1 MVAALVVVVVVLAA
15 ALAAVQLTRAV
26 PGAHLA
32 TTLPASVVV
41 PGTPPSLPWPTVGQA
56 EVQVAGIGSFG
67 PVGGSAPIP
76 IGSVAKIMAAYVIL
90 HDHPL
95 TDVSGGP
102 GLTITAADV
111 ATYQAD
117 QAQQDSVAA
126 VSAGEVLTEGQAL
139 QALLVPSGD
148 NIATLLANWD
158 AGSEA
163 AFVAKMNAAAAALGM
178 AHTHYADVSGLSAQT
193 VSTAADQLALAPVAM
208 ALPVFAQIVAMP
220 QVTLPVAGTV
230 YNYDSLL
237 GTDGIIGI
245 KTGSTPEAGGCLVFA
260 ATSTVAGRPQTIY
273 GAVLGQPATQAGQG
287 IIAVALAVSRQLLAA
302 ARAAV
307 RPVTVL
313 PAGTVA
319 ARVHAPWGSGATAAT
334 SRAVTL
340 LGWPGLRARATTTS
354 VPLARSTPAG
364 ATVGRAQVRLGSQ
377 LASVPLR
384 TSGSSSGPSLGWRL
398 LHG

>member
-1 MVAALVVVVVVLAA
+1 MVAALLVAVVVAAVVLAA
-15 ALAAVQLTRAV
+15 VQFSRAV
-26 PGAHLA
+26 PRPHLA
-32 TTLPASVVV
+32 GTLPARVVI
-41 PGTPPSLPWPTVGQA
+41 PGTPPVLPWPTVGQA
-56 EVQVAGIGSFG
+56 EIQVAGIGTFG
-67 PVGGSAPIP
+67 PVGGGAPIP

-95 TDVSGGP
+95 SDVSGGP
-102 GLTITAADV
+102 GITITAADV

-126 VSAGEVLTEGQAL
+126 VTAGEVLTEGQAL

-163 AFVAKMNAAAAALGM
+163 AFVAKMNASAAALGM

-245 KTGSTPEAGGCLVFA
+245 KTGSTPQAGGCLVFA

-273 GAVLGQPATQAGQG
+273 GAVLGQPATQTGQG
-287 IIAVALAVSRQLLAA
+287 IIAVALAVSRHLLGA
-302 ARAAV
+302 ARASV

-319 ARVHAPWGSGATAAT
+319 ARVQAPWGSGATAAT
-334 SRAVTL
+334 THAVTL

-354 VPLARSTPAG
+354 VPLSRSTPAG
-364 ATVGRAQVRLGSQ
+364 TTVGRAQVRLGSQ
-377 LASVPLR
+377 LASVALR
-384 TSGSSSGPSLGWRL
+384 TTRSSTGPSLGWRL